1 MAFYL
6 LIAALSFLMLYFT
19 VKKYTLKIDEKTLLE
34 PIKTDIYPK
43 FCDYIDEKIREL
55 KYKVQNNEL
64 ELLDIDKKDNFL
76 EHLGDLSR
84 ELTFIQTMNLSKKND
99 ELWQNELF
107 NFLKKLEQIIED
119 FLKDSQMLNDQ
130 LRIDLMQNFKMLKGE
145 D

>member
-1 MAFYL
+1 
-6 LIAALSFLMLYFT
+6 
-19 VKKYTLKIDEKTLLE
+19 
-34 PIKTDIYPK
+34 
-43 FCDYIDEKIREL
+43 
-55 KYKVQNNEL
+55 QNNEL
-64 ELLDIDKKDNFL
+64 ELLDMDKKDNFL

-130 LRIDLMQNFKMLKGE
+130 LRIDLMQNFKTLKGE